1 MTDGS
6 LLLPIGPTARRL
18 RVPIKWL
25 RDEATLGRIP
35 HVRAGR
41 VMLFNLETVE
51 RLLLERAAR
60 EGLQCAPA

>member
-1 MTDGS
+1 
-6 LLLPIGPTARRL
+6 
-18 RVPIKWL
+18 VPIKWL